1 MLSLHPNDDYG
12 IEECWKEETDILSKN
27 IMDAILFFDKEC
39 TDEEFY
45 CLSSIFSDVAQ
56 KTQSK
61 NFVRVLRARLN
72 RVQRESY
79 KQESF
84 GTEHMRKYV
93 DFDEYVKEISMEI
106 DYAERVFDEQ

>member
-1 MLSLHPNDDYG
+1 MFPFSY
-12 IEECWKEETDILSKN
+12 W
-27 IMDAILFFDKEC
+27 
-39 TDEEFY
+39 
-45 CLSSIFSDVAQ
+45 LSSIFSDVAE

-61 NFVRVLRARLN
+61 NFVHVLRERLN

-84 GTEHMRKYV
+84 ETEHMRKNV